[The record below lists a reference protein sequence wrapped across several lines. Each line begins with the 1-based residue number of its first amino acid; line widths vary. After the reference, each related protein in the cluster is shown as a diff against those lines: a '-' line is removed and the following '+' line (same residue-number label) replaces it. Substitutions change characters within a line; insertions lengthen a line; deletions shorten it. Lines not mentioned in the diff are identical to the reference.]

1 MPRYRRP
8 PLLFTE
14 LEEHGP
20 PVRIRDLVA
29 LTGLSSP
36 TILADI
42 ACGVLHAAKR
52 CNKPNS
58 PYFIKRAEARR
69 YLSSL
74 GCGGGAP
81 QRAE

>member
-8 PLLFTE
+8 PLTASD
-14 LEEHGP
+14 LEQHGP

-42 ACGVLHAAKR
+42 ACGVLHAARR
-52 CNKPNS
+52 CDKPNS
-58 PYFIKRAEARR
+58 PYFIVRAEAQRYVRTLGYSDGRR
-69 YLSSL
+69 AS
-74 GCGGGAP
+74 
-81 QRAE
+81 